1 MEQSTG
7 IVKWFSR
14 VRGYGF
20 IQPDDGSEDVFVH
33 FSVIEGDG
41 YRNLYEN
48 ERVRFQIED
57 TPKGPQAVAVS
68 RIEDE
73 MEEELEATSPADAV
87 PAEAEEELEATSPAD
102 AVPAEAEE
110 EVQATW
116 PADELPVEEEA

>member
-41 YRNLYEN
+41 YRNLYED
-48 ERVRFQIED
+48 ERVRFQVED

-68 RIEDE
+68 RIEE
-73 MEEELEATSPADAV
+73 AEEELDATSPADAAPAEAEEEEATSPADAV
-87 PAEAEEELEATSPAD
+87 PAEE
-102 AVPAEAEE
+102 EE

-116 PADELPVEEEA
+116 PADELPIEEEA